1 MAARWLAGLM
11 AVAVAVYADASKP
24 KQALLKKACP
34 NYANYATYPH
44 HPLSTGKLKLP
55 FQRPSPEC
63 RTFRSDAIENVIHDV
78 TSRMKDADLAR
89 LFENAF
95 PSTTDTTIKFH
106 SKEKDQGFVR
116 MTGSRWAEDDDAW
129 NGPQSF
135 VITGDIIAEWLR
147 DSTNQLRPYQ
157 ELASKDSAIFE
168 LILGAINTQ
177 SEYVIEAPY
186 CNAFQP
192 PPISDLPVSA
202 NGQDDVVYPAYEP
215 SAVFECKYELDSL
228 AHFLKI
234 GNDFYEHTG
243 SSDFVN
249 KRWLSAVDA
258 VLLVLEEQSKPTFN
272 DEGDYVR
279 NEYTFQRKTN
289 TGTETLNLL
298 GVGNPL
304 NNGTGLV
311 RSAFRPSDD
320 ATILGFFIP
329 ANAMMSVEL
338 GRAAAML
345 NKLGKDAAG
354 AELDKWSKTIREGV
368 MEHGV
373 IEHKTFGK
381 IFAYEVDGFG
391 SSIIMDDANY
401 PSLLA
406 LPLMGF
412 VDVKDPIYQNT
423 RKMLLSKKGN
433 PYYLTGKK
441 FKGIGGPHIG
451 LKNAWPMSLLVQAQT
466 SDDDDEIMACVNMVL
481 AASPKGLVHESVDVN
496 YIAQYTRSWFAW
508 ANGVFAVTILDLA
521 KRKPHLIFGS
531 GAAPYHIGAAG
542 GKA

>member
-1 MAARWLAGLM
+1 MT
-11 AVAVAVYADASKP
+11 DP
-24 KQALLKKACP
+24 
-34 NYANYATYPH
+34 
-44 HPLSTGKLKLP
+44 
-55 FQRPSPEC
+55 
-63 RTFRSDAIENVIHDV
+63 
-78 TSRMKDADLAR
+78 DLAR

-95 PSTTDTTIKFH
+95 PSTTDTTVKFH
-106 SKEKDQGFVR
+106 SKDKDQGFVK
-116 MTGSRWAEDDDAW
+116 MTGSRWAEDDEAW

-157 ELASKDSAIFE
+157 ELASQDPAIFD

-202 NGQDDVVYPAYEP
+202 NGQDDVVSPMYEP

-234 GNDFYEHTG
+234 GNDFYEHTK
-243 SSDFVN
+243 SSDFVT
-249 KRWLSAVDA
+249 KRWLLAVESLLS
-258 VLLVLEEQSKPTFN
+258 VLQEQSQPTFN
-272 DEGDYVR
+272 KNGDYNR
-279 NEYTFQRKTN
+279 NSYTFQRTTS
-289 TGTETLNLL
+289 TGTETLNLA

-304 NNGTGLV
+304 NGGTGLV

-338 GRAAAML
+338 DRAATML
-345 NKLGKDAAG
+345 KAISKTAVAG
-354 AELDKWSKTIREGV
+354 ELEKWSKQMREGV

-373 IEHKTFGK
+373 VEHKVYGK
-381 IFAYEVDGFG
+381 VFAYEVDGYG

-433 PYYLTGKK
+433 PYYLTGRD
-441 FKGIGGPHIG
+441 FNGIGG
-451 LKNAWPMSLLVQAQT
+451 KF
-466 SDDDDEIMACVNMVL
+466 DC
-481 AASPKGLVHESVDVN
+481 
-496 YIAQYTRSWFAW
+496 Y
-508 ANGVFAVTILDLA
+508 
-521 KRKPHLIFGS
+521 
-531 GAAPYHIGAAG
+531 
-542 GKA
+542 

>member
-1 MAARWLAGLM
+1 MGRWRRPARSCCRGPRGCQQGKASSPQQGLPQLCQLRHLHTVRSDLSRAVGLEKNAKNARPHDTKEAGAQLIWHRC
-11 AVAVAVYADASKP
+11 S
-24 KQALLKKACP
+24 
-34 NYANYATYPH
+34 
-44 HPLSTGKLKLP
+44 HPLSAGKLKLP
-55 FQRPSPEC
+55 FQRPHPEC
-63 RTFRSDAIENVIHDV
+63 RTFHSDAIEDVIQQV
-78 TSRMKDADLAR
+78 TSRIKDPDLAR

-95 PSTTDTTIKFH
+95 PSTTDTTVKFH
-106 SKEKDQGFVR
+106 SKAKDRAFVSL
-116 MTGSRWAEDDDAW
+116 TGSQRAADEDAW

-157 ELASKDSAIFE
+157 ELAAKDPAIYD

-177 SEYVIEAPY
+177 AEYVIEAPY

-202 NGQDDVVYPAYEP
+202 NGQDDVVSPAYEP

-228 AHFLKI
+228 AHFLKL
-234 GNDFYEHTG
+234 GNDFYDHAK
-243 SSDFVN
+243 SSDFVT
-249 KRWLSAVDA
+249 KRWLLAIQS
-258 VLLVLEEQSKPTFN
+258 VLSVLKEQSQPTF
-272 DEGDYVR
+272 DKDGDYIR
-279 NEYTFQRKTN
+279 NRYTFQRT
-289 TGTETLNLL
+289 TSLGTETLNLA

-304 NNGTGLV
+304 NAGTGLV

-345 NKLGKDAAG
+345 KSVGKKSVA
-354 AELDKWSKTIREGV
+354 AELEEWSKTIREGV
-368 MEHGV
+368 MEHGIV
-373 IEHKTFGK
+373 EHKLFGK
-381 IFAYEVDGFG
+381 VFAYEVDGFG

-433 PYYLTGKK
+433 PYYLTGAH
-441 FKGIGGPHIG
+441 FNGIGGEIRHRKTFREPYALTNPI
-451 LKNAWPMSLLVQAQT
+451 QAPI
-466 SDDDDEIMACVNMVL
+466 SA
-481 AASPKGLVHESVDVN
+481 
-496 YIAQYTRSWFAW
+496 
-508 ANGVFAVTILDLA
+508 
-521 KRKPHLIFGS
+521 
-531 GAAPYHIGAAG
+531 
-542 GKA
+542 